1 MLFQELLTSPAG
13 AGTVAP
19 QRFRNNFGTTE
30 KSMSDSFYT
39 ASLSRTQGRTTWAII
54 FRHPKRTD
62 PTTGK
67 EGLRVRQSLK
77 TDDEAEAAKLRD
89 QMSALLASPHL
100 WDLGAREQA
109 LALYDQRIVEI
120 FFYKLEGGEA
130 DFLALRDSA
139 IALPS
144 VKDDYRRALFLGT
157 TGAGKTT
164 TLRQLIGTDPVK
176 ERFPSTSTAK
186 TTVHETEVI
195 LKDGPYC
202 GAVTFFPMEDVR
214 EHLKECVSAAVLAA
228 YRKASGAEQ
237 MRRLLTH
244 VNQRFR
250 FSYVLG
256 NGPLKETSD
265 CEDDEEETGTEGSDA
280 VAADLMKR
288 TNEALAQALVSVKE
302 IAKRYGDTLRAEL
315 NAEEKD
321 QRVINEL
328 FEDELDNRTR
338 DDEAFQQVVDSLMD
352 EIEERFAL
360 LGDGRLQKTKV
371 GWPLSWSWETTDRD
385 AFIKALTRFSSNYA
399 PLFGTLLTPLVNGV
413 RVSGP
418 FKPSWQAEVPKLVLL
433 DGEGLGHTPRS
444 MSTISTTLSRRIDM
458 VDAVV
463 LVDNATQPMQ
473 AAPVAAMKELVAS
486 GNAAKLVFA
495 FTHFDQVGGD
505 NLPTAAA
512 KAQHVLASAENVLA
526 AIGEDLGPFA
536 ERALRARLANARV
549 FLAKLDAKLED
560 TPEGQRTAKQLT
572 KLLDM
577 IDGIVERPKP
587 ADSRPVYSILSLV
600 VPIKRAAEDF
610 QEGWRARLGRP
621 SSSTIGKEPWQRIKA
636 MNRRLVNHQ
645 DGYEDLQPVQDLK
658 SQLQQRLY
666 PMLQNP
672 VEWKGPEPSDDDKQ
686 HIYDTIAED
695 LSRRLIDLASHR
707 VRTERQGEWR
717 TAFDEAGTGST
728 FRRARLIAEGIYERA
743 APVPDVTPSPDRNA
757 FLEDVA
763 SATRA
768 AVESAGATLR

>member
-1 MLFQELLTSPAG
+1 
-13 AGTVAP
+13 
-19 QRFRNNFGTTE
+19 
-30 KSMSDSFYT
+30 MSDSFYT

-100 WDLGAREQA
+100 WDLGARERA

-120 FFYKLEGGEA
+120 FFYKLEGGET
-130 DFLALRDSA
+130 DFLALRESM

-228 YRKASGAEQ
+228 YRKESDAEQ

-256 NGPLKETSD
+256 SGPVKETSD
-265 CEDDEEETGTEGSDA
+265 FEDDEEETGTEGSDA

-302 IAKRYGDTLRAEL
+302 IAKRYGDTLRTEL
-315 NAEEKD
+315 NADEKD
-321 QRVINEL
+321 QRVIDEL

-360 LGDGRLQKTKV
+360 LGEGRLQKTKV
-371 GWPLSWSWETTDRD
+371 GWPLSWSWETTDRE

-418 FKPSWQAEVPKLVLL
+418 FKPSWQADVPKLVLL

-536 ERALRARLANARV
+536 ERALRARLAKARV

-577 IDGIVERPKP
+577 IDGIVARPKP

-636 MNRRLVNHQ
+636 MNRRLVSHQ

-672 VEWKGPEPSDDDKQ
+672 VAWKGPEPSDDDKQ
-686 HIYDTIAED
+686 RIYDMIAED
-695 LSRRLIDLASHR
+695 LSRRLVDLASR
-707 VRTERQGEWR
+707 RIRTERQGEWR
-717 TAFDEAGTGST
+717 TAFNEAGTGST
-728 FRRARLIAEGIYERA
+728 FRRARLIAEDIYERA

-757 FLEDVA
+757 FLEEVA

>member
-1 MLFQELLTSPAG
+1 MRE
-13 AGTVAP
+13 
-19 QRFRNNFGTTE
+19 
-30 KSMSDSFYT
+30 SFYT

-77 TDDEAEAAKLRD
+77 TDDEAEAATLRD
-89 QMSALLASPHL
+89 QMNALLASPHL

-109 LALYDQRIVEI
+109 QAHYDSRIVDI
-120 FFYKLEGGEA
+120 FFYKLEGGET
-130 DFLALRDSA
+130 DFLALRDSV

-144 VKDDYRRALFLGT
+144 TKDDYRRALFVGT

-164 TLRQLIGTDPVK
+164 ILRQLIGTDPVA

-195 LKDGPYC
+195 LKEGAYC

-228 YRKASGAEQ
+228 YRKESDAEQ

-256 NGPLKETSD
+256 SGPVKEASD
-265 CEDDEEETGTEGSDA
+265 FDDDEDQETGTEGIDGIA
-280 VAADLMKR
+280 VEQMKR
-288 TNEALAQALVSVKE
+288 TNEVLAQALAAVEE
-302 IAKRYGDTLRAEL
+302 IATRHGDTLRTEL
-315 NAEEKD
+315 NADEKD
-321 QRVINEL
+321 QRVVDEL

-352 EIEERFAL
+352 QVEERFAL
-360 LGDGRLQKTKV
+360 LGDGKLQKTKV
-371 GWPLSWSWETTDRD
+371 GWPLSWSWETTDRE

-418 FKPSWQAEVPKLVLL
+418 FKPSGQADVPKLVLL

-463 LVDNATQPMQ
+463 LVDNATQPML
-473 AAPVAAMKELVAS
+473 AAPVAAMRELVAS

-495 FTHFDQVGGD
+495 FTHFDLVGGD

-512 KAQHVLASAENVLA
+512 KVQHVLASAENVLA

-572 KLLDM
+572 KLLEM

-587 ADSRPVYSILSLV
+587 AESRPVYDRMNLV
-600 VPIKRAAEDF
+600 LAVERAAESF
-610 QEGWRARLGRP
+610 HNGWRPRLGL
-621 SSSTIGKEPWQRIKA
+621 SVKAGLDKEHWTRVKA
-636 MNRRLVNHQ
+636 LSRRLATGVA
-645 DGYEDLQPVQDLK
+645 DEYDTLRPVADLK
-658 SQLQQRLY
+658 QQLQQRLY
-666 PMLQNP
+666 VLLQNP
-672 VEWKGPEPSDDDKQ
+672 VEWKGPEPSDDEKQ
-686 HIYDTIAED
+686 HIYDSIAED
-695 LSRRLIDLASHR
+695 LSRRLIDLASRR

-757 FLEDVA
+757 FLQDVA
-763 SATRA
+763 GAARI
-768 AVESAGATLR
+768 AVELAGATLR

>member
-1 MLFQELLTSPAG
+1 
-13 AGTVAP
+13 
-19 QRFRNNFGTTE
+19 
-30 KSMSDSFYT
+30 MSETFYT
-39 ASLSRTQGRTTWAII
+39 ASLSRTQGRTTWAVI

-89 QMSALLASPHL
+89 DLNALLASPHL
-100 WDLGAREQA
+100 WDLGARAQA
-109 LALYDQRIVEI
+109 QTLHDQRIVDI
-120 FFYKLEGGEA
+120 FFYKLEGGET
-130 DFLALRDSA
+130 DFLALRDSV

-144 VKDDYRRALFLGT
+144 SQDSDYRRALFLGT

-186 TTVHETEVI
+186 STVHETEVV

-202 GAVTFFPMEDVR
+202 GAVTFFPMQDVR

-228 YRKASGAEQ
+228 YRKESDAEQ

-256 NGPLKETSD
+256 NSPIKEVSD
-265 CEDDEEETGTEGSDA
+265 FDDDEDEISGEASEAT
-280 VAADLMKR
+280 AAEIIKR
-288 TNEALAQALVSVKE
+288 TNDVLGQTLALVKE
-302 IAKRYGDTLRAEL
+302 IAIRYGDALRTEL
-315 NAEEKD
+315 NADEKD
-321 QRVINEL
+321 QRVIDEL

-338 DDEAFQQVVDSLMD
+338 DDEVFQQVVDSLMD
-352 EIEERFAL
+352 EIEERFKL
-360 LGDGRLQKTKV
+360 LGDGKLQKTKL
-371 GWPLSWSWETTDRD
+371 GWPLSWSWETSDRE

-399 PLFGTLLTPLVNGV
+399 PFFGTLLTPLVNGV

-418 FKPSWQAEVPKLVLL
+418 FRPTWQADVPKLVLL
-433 DGEGLGHTPRS
+433 DGEGLGHTSSS
-444 MSTISTTLSRRIDM
+444 MSTLPPALLRRIDM
-458 VDAVV
+458 VDAIV

-473 AAPVAAMKELVAS
+473 AAPVAAMKELVSS

-536 ERALRARLANARV
+536 ERALRARLTNARV

-587 ADSRPVYSILSLV
+587 ADSRPSYSRMDLV
-600 VPIKRAAEDF
+600 LPIKRAAENFRDC
-610 QEGWRARLGRP
+610 WRARLGLP
-621 SSSTIGKEPWQRIKA
+621 AAADLDKEHWTRVKA
-636 MNRRLVNHQ
+636 LSRRLTLGQ
-645 DGYEDLQPVQDLK
+645 EGYDRLQPVSDLK
-658 SQLQQRLY
+658 QQLQERLFV
-666 PMLQNP
+666 MLQNP
-672 VEWKGPEPSDDDKQ
+672 VAWDGPEPSDDDKQ
-686 HIYDTIAED
+686 QIYAAIAVE
-695 LSRRLIDLASHR
+695 LSRRLLELSSRR

-717 TAFDEAGTGST
+717 VAFDEAGTGST
-728 FRRARLIAEGIYERA
+728 FRRARLIAEGVYDRA
-743 APVPDVTPSPDRNA
+743 APIPDDKPSPERNA
-757 FLEDVA
+757 FLEDIA
-763 SATRA
+763 SATHA
-768 AVESAGATLR
+768 AIEAVGATLR

>member
-1 MLFQELLTSPAG
+1 
-13 AGTVAP
+13 
-19 QRFRNNFGTTE
+19 
-30 KSMSDSFYT
+30 MSESFYT

-89 QMSALLASPHL
+89 QMNALLASPHL

-109 LALYDQRIVEI
+109 QALYDPRIVDI
-120 FFYKLEGGEA
+120 FFYKLEGGET
-130 DFLALRDSA
+130 DFLALRDSV

-144 VKDDYRRALFLGT
+144 TKDDYRRALFLGT

-164 TLRQLIGTDPVK
+164 TLRQLIGTDPMK

-186 TTVHETEVI
+186 TTVHETEVV

-214 EHLKECVSAAVLAA
+214 EHLKECVSAAVLAS
-228 YRKASGAEQ
+228 YRKESDAEQ

-256 NGPLKETSD
+256 SGPVKEASD
-265 CEDDEEETGTEGSDA
+265 FDDDEDEETGAAGSDA
-280 VAADLMKR
+280 IAADLMTR
-288 TNEALAQALVSVKE
+288 TNEVLAQALASVKE
-302 IAKRYGDTLRAEL
+302 IATRHGDTLRTEL

-321 QRVINEL
+321 QRVIDEL

-360 LGDGRLQKTKV
+360 LGDGKLQKTKV
-371 GWPLSWSWETTDRD
+371 GWPLSWSWETTDRE

-418 FKPSWQAEVPKLVLL
+418 FKPSWQTDVPKLVLL

-587 ADSRPVYSILSLV
+587 ADSRPVYDRMNLV
-600 VPIKRAAEDF
+600 LAVERAAESF
-610 QEGWRARLGRP
+610 HNGWRPRLGL
-621 SSSTIGKEPWQRIKA
+621 SVKAGLDKEHWTRVKA
-636 MNRRLVNHQ
+636 LSRRLATGIA
-645 DGYEDLQPVQDLK
+645 DEYDTLRPVADLK
-658 SQLQQRLY
+658 QQLQQRLY
-666 PMLQNP
+666 VLLQNP

-686 HIYDTIAED
+686 HIYDSIAED
-695 LSRRLIDLASHR
+695 LSRRLIDLASRR

-763 SATRA
+763 SATRT